1 MMADVVFTNY
11 SSDTAV
17 AVPLERI
24 TGMTLGPDDE
34 TMIETGRGMFYIVQ
48 ETLIEAM
55 RRCVA
60 VADSETMLPVDS

>member
-1 MMADVVFTNY
+1 MADVVFTNY
-11 SSDTAV
+11 SSDTVV
-17 AVPLERI
+17 AIPLERI

-34 TMIETGRGMFYIVQ
+34 TMIETGHGMYYIVQ

-60 VADSETMLPVDS
+60 IADSETPSPLDT